1 VQDQHS
7 CVVEKGMKNQK
18 FVYLAALLLALSCGA
33 NALAAPTSLTLSLG
47 TQAPA
52 PSDPGGPAAYSVS
65 LTKSGKKSQTVSL
78 SASGLPA
85 GVTAFFRQ
93 SSITFPA
100 GTRSSAQTLLTLS
113 TPDTLAPGSY
123 SFTVMG
129 TYHNGVKRATATATL
144 VVGGTAVVGPPPS
157 VTLLEC
163 LPDGSARLTCAGVA
177 DQTFYVQATP
187 DVGSPAWTTIS
198 TNRTDAVGACL
209 VVETGGANHSS
220 RFYRTSVVP

>member
-1 VQDQHS
+1 
-7 CVVEKGMKNQK
+7 MKSQK
-18 FVYLAALLLALSCGA
+18 LLYLATLALALSCGA
-33 NALAAPTSLTLSLG
+33 NALAASSSVTLAVGS
-47 TQAPA
+47 QAPS
-52 PSDPGGPAAYSVS
+52 PSDPGSPAAYSVG

-85 GVTAFFRQ
+85 GVTAFFRP

-113 TPDTLAPGSY
+113 TPDTLAAGSY
-123 SFTVMG
+123 PFSVIG
-129 TYHNGVKRATATATL
+129 TYQHGAKRVTATGTL
-144 VVGGTAVVGPPPS
+144 VIAAAPVIVGPPPT
-157 VTLLEC
+157 VTSLEC
-163 LPDGSARLTCAGVA
+163 LPDGSARLTCAGLV

-198 TNRTDAVGACL
+198 TNRTDAAGACL

-220 RFYRTSVVP
+220 RFYRTSVAP